1 MKNYYPRLIEKT
13 IEKKLKSTGALLL
26 TGPKYCGKTTTAKR
40 YSKSEISLITSN
52 VIELIST
59 DPSIALNGEKPRL
72 IDEWQKASNLWNF
85 IRQKIDDD
93 QEFGEYIL
101 TGSSTP
107 FDTSNILHSGAG
119 RITTLKM
126 RPLSLYESNESKGLV
141 SLNELFNNKEFN
153 IYDENKE
160 GSLSQITFY
169 ICRGGW
175 PRSITDDQ
183 EVALDITRNYYE
195 SLFNFDNSDNEELKN
210 KNPNTLKL
218 LLKSYARNISSQA
231 KYQNIYNDIISN
243 SFSLDK
249 KTFDSYLNI
258 AEKLFL
264 IEDLDAWTPS
274 LRSKATIRTTSTR
287 HFVDT
292 SIAALSLNISPN
304 DLLNDAKTLGLMF
317 EDLAI
322 RDLRVYATYL
332 DGKVFHYRDS
342 NDLECDAIIHLNDG
356 KWAAIEIKLGSEEGI
371 NEAISNLNKLE
382 LNIDESMKKPSFK
395 MVLTACGPCYKKN
408 DIYIVPINLLKP

>member
-1 MKNYYPRLIEKT
+1 M
-13 IEKKLKSTGALLL
+13 LLA
-26 TGPKYCGKTTTAKR
+26 GPKYCGKTTTAKR

-52 VIELIST
+52 VIELISA
-59 DPSIALNGEKPRL
+59 DPSIALNGDKPRL
-72 IDEWQKASNLWNF
+72 IDEWQKASNLWNY
-85 IRQKIDDD
+85 IKQRIDED

-153 IYDENKE
+153 IYDDNKE
-160 GSLSQITFY
+160 SSLSQKAFY

-175 PRSITDDQ
+175 PRSISDDK

-249 KTFDSYLNI
+249 KTFDSYVKI

-292 SIAALSLNISPN
+292 SIAALSLNVTPN

-332 DGKVFHYRDS
+332 DGRLFHYRDS
-342 NDLECDAIIHLNDG
+342 NNLECDAIIHLNDG
-356 KWAAIEIKLGSEEGI
+356 KWAAIEIKPGSEEGI

-382 LNIDESMKKPSFK
+382 LNIDESMK
-395 MVLTACGPCYKKN
+395 N
-408 DIYIVPINLLKP
+408 HLLKWCLQLVVLVIKRTIFILFQLTY

>member
-26 TGPKYCGKTTTAKR
+26 AGPKYCGKTTTAKR

-52 VIELIST
+52 VIELISA
-59 DPSIALNGEKPRL
+59 DPSIALNGDKPRL
-72 IDEWQKASNLWNF
+72 IDEWQKASNLWNY
-85 IRQKIDDD
+85 IRQRIDED

-160 GSLSQITFY
+160 SSLSQIAFY

-175 PRSITDDQ
+175 PRSISDDK

-195 SLFNFDNSDNEELKN
+195 SLFNFDNNDNKELKN

-249 KTFDSYLNI
+249 KTFDSYIKI

-292 SIAALSLNISPN
+292 SIAALSLNVTPN

-332 DGKVFHYRDS
+332 DGRLFHYRDS
-342 NDLECDAIIHLNDG
+342 NNLECDAIIHLNDG

-371 NEAISNLNKLE
+371 NEAISSLNKLE

-395 MVLTACGPCYKKN
+395 MVLTACGTCYKKN

>member
-1 MKNYYPRLIEKT
+1 MKKYYPRLIEKT

-52 VIELIST
+52 VIELISA
-59 DPSIALNGEKPRL
+59 DPNIALNGEKPRL
-72 IDEWQKASNLWNF
+72 IDEWQKASSLWNY
-85 IRQKIDDD
+85 IRQRIDND

-126 RPLSLYESNESKGLV
+126 RPLSLYESQESKGLV
-141 SLNELFNNKEFN
+141 SLEELFNNKEFN

-160 GSLSQITFY
+160 SSLSQIAFY

-175 PRSITDDQ
+175 PRSIVKDD

-210 KNPNTLKL
+210 KNPNTLRL
-218 LLKSYARNISSQA
+218 LLKSYARNISSQS
-231 KYQNIYNDIISN
+231 KYQSMYNDMIAN
-243 SFSLDK
+243 SLSLDK
-249 KTFDSYLNI
+249 KTFDSYIKI

-274 LRSKATIRTTSTR
+274 LRSKATIRTTATR

-292 SIAALSLNISPN
+292 SIAALSLNVTPN
-304 DLLNDAKTLGLMF
+304 DLLNDAKTFGLMF

-322 RDLRVYATYL
+322 RDLRVYAL
-332 DGKVFHYRDS
+332 SIDGKVFHYRDS

-356 KWAAIEIKLGSEEGI
+356 RWAAIEIKLGSIEGI
-371 NEAISNLNKLE
+371 NEAITNLNKLE

-395 MVLTACGPCYKKN
+395 MVLTACGACYKKD
-408 DIYIVPINLLKP
+408 DIYVVPINLLKP

>member
-1 MKNYYPRLIEKT
+1 M
-13 IEKKLKSTGALLL
+13 LLA
-26 TGPKYCGKTTTAKR
+26 GPKYCGKTTTAKR

-52 VIELIST
+52 VIELISA
-59 DPSIALNGEKPRL
+59 DPSIALNGDKPRL
-72 IDEWQKASNLWNF
+72 IDEWQKASNLWNY
-85 IRQKIDDD
+85 IRQRIDED
-93 QEFGEYIL
+93 QEFGEFIL
-101 TGSSTP
+101 AGSSTP

-160 GSLSQITFY
+160 SSLSQIAFY

-175 PRSITDDQ
+175 PRSISDDK

-249 KTFDSYLNI
+249 KTFDSYVKI

-292 SIAALSLNISPN
+292 SIAALSLNVTPN

-332 DGKVFHYRDS
+332 DGRVFHYRDS
-342 NDLECDAIIHLNDG
+342 NNLECDAIIHLNDG

-371 NEAISNLNKLE
+371 NEAISSLNKLE

-395 MVLTACGPCYKKN
+395 MVLTACGACYKKN

>member
-1 MKNYYPRLIEKT
+1 M
-13 IEKKLKSTGALLL
+13 LLA
-26 TGPKYCGKTTTAKR
+26 GPKYCGKTTTAKR

-52 VIELIST
+52 VIELISA
-59 DPSIALNGEKPRL
+59 DPSIALNGDKPRL
-72 IDEWQKASNLWNF
+72 IDEWQKASNLWNY
-85 IRQKIDDD
+85 IKQRIDED

-160 GSLSQITFY
+160 SSLSKIAFY

-175 PRSITDDQ
+175 PRSISDDK

-195 SLFNFDNSDNEELKN
+195 SLFNFDNNDNKELKN

-249 KTFDSYLNI
+249 KTFDSYIKI

-292 SIAALSLNISPN
+292 SIAALSLNVTPN

-332 DGKVFHYRDS
+332 DGRLFHYRDS
-342 NDLECDAIIHLNDG
+342 NNLECDAIIHLNDG

-382 LNIDESMKKPSFK
+382 LNIDESMK
-395 MVLTACGPCYKKN
+395 N
-408 DIYIVPINLLKP
+408 HLLKWYLQLVVLAIKRTIFILFQLTY

>member
-1 MKNYYPRLIEKT
+1 M
-13 IEKKLKSTGALLL
+13 LLA
-26 TGPKYCGKTTTAKR
+26 GPKYCGKTTTAKR

-52 VIELIST
+52 VIELISA
-59 DPSIALNGEKPRL
+59 DPSIALNGDKPRL
-72 IDEWQKASNLWNF
+72 IDEWQKASNLWNY
-85 IRQKIDDD
+85 IRQRIDED
-93 QEFGEYIL
+93 QEFEEYIL

-160 GSLSQITFY
+160 SSLSKIAFY

-175 PRSITDDQ
+175 PRSISDDK

-195 SLFNFDNSDNEELKN
+195 SLFNFDNNDNKELKN

-249 KTFDSYLNI
+249 KTFDSYVKI

-292 SIAALSLNISPN
+292 SIAALSLNVTPN

-317 EDLAI
+317 EDSAI

-332 DGKVFHYRDS
+332 DGRLFHYRDS
-342 NDLECDAIIHLNDG
+342 NNLECDAIIHLNDG

-371 NEAISNLNKLE
+371 NEAISSLNKLE

-395 MVLTACGPCYKKN
+395 MVLTACGTSYKKN

>member
-26 TGPKYCGKTTTAKR
+26 AGPKYCGKTTTAKR

-52 VIELIST
+52 VIELISA
-59 DPSIALNGEKPRL
+59 DPSIALNGDKPRL
-72 IDEWQKASNLWNF
+72 IDEWQKASNLWNY
-85 IRQKIDDD
+85 IRQRIDED
-93 QEFGEYIL
+93 QEFEEYIL

-160 GSLSQITFY
+160 SSLSQIAFY

-175 PRSITDDQ
+175 PRSISDDK

-195 SLFNFDNSDNEELKN
+195 SLFNFDNNDNRELKN

-231 KYQNIYNDIISN
+231 KYQNLYNDIISS

-249 KTFDSYLNI
+249 KTFDSYVKI

-274 LRSKATIRTTSTR
+274 LQSKATIRTTSTR

-292 SIAALSLNISPN
+292 SIAALSLNVTPN

-317 EDLAI
+317 EDSAI

-332 DGKVFHYRDS
+332 DGRLFHYRDS
-342 NDLECDAIIHLNDG
+342 NNLECDAIIHLNDG

-382 LNIDESMKKPSFK
+382 LNIDESIKKPSFK
-395 MVLTACGPCYKKN
+395 MVLAIKRTIFILFQLTY
-408 DIYIVPINLLKP
+408 